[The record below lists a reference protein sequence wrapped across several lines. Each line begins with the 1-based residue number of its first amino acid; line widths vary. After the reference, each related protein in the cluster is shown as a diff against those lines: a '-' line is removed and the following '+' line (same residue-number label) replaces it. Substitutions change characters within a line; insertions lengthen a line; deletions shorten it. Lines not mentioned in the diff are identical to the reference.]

1 MARLGVPAKALS
13 ERIRQLRVQLDLSAG
28 DVEAQLARPFDVQA
42 AHALYTDLLGPVAD
56 LLAGANPASHLIVVP
71 DKALTGLPLG
81 VLVTEASAP
90 PASTAA
96 HAQVPW
102 LVKQYAL
109 TTLPAVSSLRALRA
123 FAQSAPGAE
132 PFSGFGDPLLGGG
145 GREARKIAAAS
156 LWRGGLTDVGQ
167 IRQLPRLPETAQE
180 LRAIAHSLKAG
191 EGEIFLGAR
200 ATETQA
206 KAADLARFRNLAF
219 ATHGAMAGELKGLA
233 EPALVLTPP
242 AQASEA
248 DDGLLTAS
256 EISLLKMNADW
267 VVLSACNTAAS
278 DGTPG
283 AEGLSGLAKAFFY
296 AGARSLLV
304 SHWAV
309 DSDATVALSTRMF
322 AETAKGTVKAEALRR
337 SMLALM
343 SRSDQP
349 SFAHP
354 AFWAPFVVVGEGNA
368 GWAQ

>member
-1 MARLGVPAKALS
+1 MARGSRRRQPDPAT
-13 ERIRQLRVQLDLSAG
+13 
-28 DVEAQLARPFDVQA
+28 P
-42 AHALYTDLLGPVAD
+42 
-56 LLAGANPASHLIVVP
+56 N
-71 DKALTGLPLG
+71 
-81 VLVTEASAP
+81 
-90 PASTAA
+90 
-96 HAQVPW
+96 
-102 LVKQYAL
+102 
-109 TTLPAVSSLRALRA
+109 
-123 FAQSAPGAE
+123 
-132 PFSGFGDPLLGGG
+132 
-145 GREARKIAAAS
+145 
-156 LWRGGLTDVGQ
+156 
-167 IRQLPRLPETAQE
+167 LPETAQE
-180 LRAIAHSLKAG
+180 LRAIARSLKAG
-191 EGEIFLGAR
+191 EGEIYLGAR
-200 ATETQA
+200 ATEAQV
-206 KAADLARFRNLAF
+206 KRSDLARFRHLAF

-283 AEGLSGLAKAFFY
+283 ADGLSGLAKAFFY

-322 AETAKGTVKAEALRR
+322 AEAAKGTAKAEALRR

-343 SRSDQP
+343 NRSDQP
-349 SFAHP
+349 YFAHP
-354 AFWAPFVVVGEGNA
+354 AYWAPFVVVGEGNA